1 MKTSDFHIKPSANQ
15 MNEALSQKFGGKLD
29 LENYTTE
36 QLTKVSS
43 LIETK
48 LGSYKKSKFN
58 DILENDEYY
67 KLTMMNDVVKTAI
80 TERKA
85 KPDFLDLDKDG
96 NKKESMKKAA
106 SDKKKKK
113 VDESMQTMGEL
124 ASHHAEHYAKHHRK
138 GDLEHAMHHKT
149 KCEECGGMLWHG
161 DMGECWMKHA
171 GINNGEPKIILIK
184 PEGMIGK
191 KSPIGSSE
199 VMTAE
204 SKKSPKKKPDADGDG
219 VPDWADKKPGKDDNE
234 GKKPAKKG
242 MSAKQEKFFGK
253 KKKTSETIMR
263 ESIQRYLREGEE
275 GKAEVIMAVKD
286 MVDKFTGWSEDIAQ
300 MQANTAMEMADSI
313 RDELGSDVAEQFKQA
328 ATPALDSAFQAV
340 KAAREALNGMVGTIT
355 GEGAPA
361 MGGEEMGA
369 EPTPGGEEMGAEP
382 APGGEEM
389 GAEPEAEMGAEP
401 APDMGAEPEADAGGV
416 SPEGRE
422 KRESIERTRRLSRIL
437 VGR

>member
-369 EPTPGGEEMGAEP
+369 EPAPGGEEMGAEP
-382 APGGEEM
+382 APD
-389 GAEPEAEMGAEP
+389 MGAEP

>member
-184 PEGMIGK
+184 PEGMISK

-389 GAEPEAEMGAEP
+389 GAEP

>member
-389 GAEPEAEMGAEP
+389 GAEP

>member
-204 SKKSPKKKPDADGDG
+204 SKKSPKKPDADGDG

-355 GEGAPA
+355 GEGAP
-361 MGGEEMGA
+361 EM
-369 EPTPGGEEMGAEP
+369 GGEEMGAEP
-382 APGGEEM
+382 APGGE
-389 GAEPEAEMGAEP
+389 EMGAEP

>member
-369 EPTPGGEEMGAEP
+369 EP

>member
-1 MKTSDFHIKPSANQ
+1 MKTSDFRINISSEKL
-15 MNEALSQKFGGKLD
+15 NESLQQKFGGKVDIQNFTDSELIKASKLIENKISAFKKAD
-29 LENYTTE
+29 FNATLENE
-36 QLTKVSS
+36 
-43 LIETK
+43 EFFK
-48 LGSYKKSKFN
+48 L
-58 DILENDEYY
+58 
-67 KLTMMNDVVKTAI
+67 KLMKDVIDTRMREV
-80 TERKA
+80 
-85 KPDFLDLDKDG
+85 F
-96 NKKESMKKAA
+96 
-106 SDKKKKK
+106 
-113 VDESMQTMGEL
+113 GE
-124 ASHHAEHYAKHHRK
+124 A
-138 GDLEHAMHHKT
+138 
-149 KCEECGGMLWHG
+149 
-161 DMGECWMKHA
+161 
-171 GINNGEPKIILIK
+171 
-184 PEGMIGK
+184 
-191 KSPIGSSE
+191 
-199 VMTAE
+199 
-204 SKKSPKKKPDADGDG
+204 KKSPKKKPDADGDG

-369 EPTPGGEEMGAEP
+369 EP

>member
-369 EPTPGGEEMGAEP
+369 EP

-401 APDMGAEPEADAGGV
+401 TPDMGAEPEADAGGV